1 MPLSALVS
9 LALVSLALAS
19 LALASVKAK
28 AHTAGPDAPG
38 LQQSDD
44 SPAPKC
50 LYCHIADLRLTARF
64 GKHSLSKLH
73 VRTSAQNYGL

>member
-28 AHTAGPDAPG
+28 AHTAGPDA
-38 LQQSDD
+38 
-44 SPAPKC
+44 KC